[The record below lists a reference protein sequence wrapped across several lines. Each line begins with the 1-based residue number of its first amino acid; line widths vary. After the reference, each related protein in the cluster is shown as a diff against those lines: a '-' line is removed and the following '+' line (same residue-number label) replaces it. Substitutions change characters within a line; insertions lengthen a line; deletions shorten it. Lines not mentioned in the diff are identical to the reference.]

1 MGALFMTGKRWAA
14 LAGAAVISM
23 GMQLVSSAAAQN
35 WQAQDLAATPRN
47 VDVNADY
54 RGTSNVQ
61 PDRKWQLVTQTD
73 QPGQQQQPPKYS
85 KEQIEE
91 LRKQNERAQHQ
102 NALIKQAMEAMAAKN
117 WQAAVAPLQQL
128 IADDPNNWQYHS
140 AMGDV
145 QFGLGAYDQAVDAY
159 EKGIRLAQSQ

>member
-1 MGALFMTGKRWAA
+1 VERFRITGHDQVTDALSVASLESREIGALFMTGKGWAA

-23 GMQLVSSAAAQN
+23 GMQLVSSAAAQD

-54 RGTSNVQ
+54 RSTSNVQ
-61 PDRKWQLVTQTD
+61 AGRKLQLVAQAD

-91 LRKQNERAQHQ
+91 LRKQNERDTAR
-102 NALIKQAMEAMAAKN
+102 AER
-117 WQAAVAPLQQL
+117 LQL
-128 IADDPNNWQYHS
+128 R
-140 AMGDV
+140 
-145 QFGLGAYDQAVDAY
+145 
-159 EKGIRLAQSQ
+159 KSQ